1 MEERRVTTAATR
13 PDRVI
18 VLDLLR
24 GFAVAGMM
32 LVANTGDWA
41 HTYKPLVHADWNGW
55 TPADVVFPIFLF
67 AVGMALGLSF
77 PRPLAAGAERRRFWT
92 RIARRMALLILLG
105 LALNA
110 TYNAAVALG
119 APPIGPDDVP
129 ALRYPSILARIALCY
144 GLAAAA
150 VVLTGRREA
159 DGRTAI
165 NPVAMAGIAVA
176 VVLGYWALLRFV
188 PVPGFGVGRLDQVGS
203 LPAWIDRQVFGP
215 AHMWPMGS
223 ATWRG
228 PVTYDGEGLLGTL
241 PSTANVLLGV
251 VAGRWWKAGTP
262 PLTRVAVIGAALVA
276 LGLLLDPVMPINK
289 KIWTPSF
296 ALMTGGW
303 AMLALVALQLAVRS
317 PAVLRLLTPLRIVG
331 ANAVIA
337 YMVSIVCQSA
347 QGIPVSRAKGAP
359 TMQGWID
366 HVAEGVIPDR
376 WLASLACSLLL
387 LALIVLALAP
397 LHRRAIHF
405 RL

>member
-1 MEERRVTTAATR
+1 MEEPTTMTVGTR
-13 PDRVI
+13 PERVA

-24 GFAVAGMM
+24 GFAVTGMM

-77 PRPLAAGAERRRFWT
+77 PRALATAEERRRFWI

-110 TYNAAVALG
+110 TYNVAVALG
-119 APPIGPDDVP
+119 ATPIGPDAVP

-144 GLAAAA
+144 GLAAALI
-150 VVLTGRREA
+150 VGTGRRDA
-159 DGRTAI
+159 DGRTAVNLI
-165 NPVAMAGIAVA
+165 AVAGIAVA
-176 VVLGYWALLRFV
+176 ILLGYWALLRFV
-188 PVPGFGVGRLDQVGS
+188 PVPGFGAGRLDQVGS
-203 LPAWIDRQVFGP
+203 LPTWIDRQVFGP
-215 AHMWPMGS
+215 AHMWAMGS
-223 ATWRG
+223 ATWQG
-228 PVTYDGEGLLGTL
+228 PVTYDGEGLLGTM

-251 VAGRWWKAGTP
+251 VVGQWWKAGTP
-262 PLTRVAVIGAALVA
+262 PLARTAAIGAALVVA
-276 LGLLLDPVMPINK
+276 GLLLDPVMPINK

-296 ALMTGGW
+296 AIMTGGW
-303 AMLALVALQLAVRS
+303 AMLALVALQIAARS
-317 PAVLRLLTPLRIVG
+317 PVLLRLMTPLRIVG

-347 QGIPVSRAKGAP
+347 QGIPIGHAPGAQ
-359 TMQGWID
+359 TMQWWID
-366 HVAEGVIPDR
+366 RAAEAVIPDR
-376 WLASLACSLLL
+376 WVASLACSLLL
-387 LALIVLALAP
+387 LGLIVLALAP

>member
-1 MEERRVTTAATR
+1 MEEQAITTAGAR
-13 PDRVI
+13 PDRVV

-55 TPADVVFPIFLF
+55 TPADVVFPTFLLS
-67 AVGMALGLSF
+67 VGMALGLSF
-77 PRPLAAGAERRRFWT
+77 PRALETGEERRRFWT

-110 TYNAAVALG
+110 TYNVAVALG
-119 APPIGPDDVP
+119 ATPIGPDAVP

-144 GLAAAA
+144 GLAAALI
-150 VVLTGRREA
+150 VGTGRRDA

-165 NPVAMAGIAVA
+165 NLAAVAGIAVA
-176 VVLGYWALLRFV
+176 ILLGYWALLRFV
-188 PVPGFGVGRLDQVGS
+188 PVPGFGAGRLDQVGS
-203 LPAWIDRQVFGP
+203 LPTWIDRQLFGP
-215 AHMWPMGS
+215 AHMWAMGS
-223 ATWRG
+223 ATWQG

-262 PLTRVAVIGAALVA
+262 PLARTAAIGAALVVA
-276 LGLLLDPVMPINK
+276 GLLLDPVMPINK

-296 ALMTGGW
+296 AAMTGGW
-303 AMLALVALQLAVRS
+303 AMLALVALQIAARS
-317 PAVLRLLTPLRIVG
+317 PVLLRLMTPLRIVG
-331 ANAVIA
+331 ASAVVA
-337 YMVSIVCQSA
+337 YVVSIVCQSA
-347 QGIPVSRAKGAP
+347 AGVPLNHTPGAL
-359 TMQGWID
+359 TTQGWID
-366 HVAEGVIPDR
+366 HVAESVIPDQ
-376 WLASLACSLLL
+376 WVASLACSLLL
-387 LALIVLALAP
+387 LGLVALALAP
-397 LHRRAIHF
+397 LHRRGVHF

>member
-1 MEERRVTTAATR
+1 MGERSVTAAAVK
-13 PDRVI
+13 PERVV

-41 HTYKPLVHADWNGW
+41 HTYKPLVHAAWNGW

-77 PRPLAAGAERRRFWT
+77 PRPLATSMERMRFWT

-144 GLAAAA
+144 GLAATII
-150 VVLTGRREA
+150 VLTGRREA

-165 NPVAMAGIAVA
+165 NLLGIAGVA
-176 VVLGYWALLRFV
+176 AAIVLGYWALLRFV
-188 PVPGFGVGRLDQVGS
+188 PVPGFGAGRLDQVGS
-203 LPAWIDRQVFGP
+203 LPSWIDRQVFGP

-241 PSTANVLLGV
+241 PSTANVLLGI
-251 VAGRWWKAGTP
+251 VAGQWWKAGTP
-262 PLTRVAVIGAALVA
+262 LIARAAMLGAALVA
-276 LGLLLDPVMPINK
+276 VGLLLDPVMPINK
-289 KIWTPSF
+289 KLWTPSF
-296 ALMTGGW
+296 ALMTSGW
-303 AMLALVALQLAVRS
+303 AMLVLVALQLVARS
-317 PAVLRLLTPLRIVG
+317 PTALRLMTPLRIVG

-337 YMVSIVCQSA
+337 FVVSIVCQSA
-347 QGIPVSRAKGAP
+347 QGVPVSRAPGAP
-359 TMQGWID
+359 TVQGWID
-366 HVAEGVIPDR
+366 HVAEALIPDR
-376 WLASLACSLLL
+376 WLASLSCSLLL
-387 LALIVLALAP
+387 LGLIVLALVP